1 MPEVHPQ
8 LCHLLNCHFKYF
20 SPSFYTDEKG
30 ECSYYRSLLMC
41 AVLQETL
48 KVSSHLLSLC
58 DVSGT
63 PRDAEDDI
71 QKKENEPVLKEVII

>member
-48 KVSSHLLSLC
+48 KVSSHLLSPSCIPVTLTNTFPCLLC
-58 DVSGT
+58 EGLCEWHS
-63 PRDAEDDI
+63 
-71 QKKENEPVLKEVII
+71 